1 MSARDV
7 AARWFDRWALLWDQR
22 EDPVILA
29 VIRVAVASVLLF
41 DLGWIAHLGIVDVL
55 FTPQEGGGLPDVL
68 SRDPVPELYRW
79 FPSTPST
86 AWMAYGTLVGALVCF
101 GAGFLTPVSGLV
113 AVLVSAQLAQVLPLG
128 DRGIDTL
135 LRNVIL
141 VLSFS
146 SCGRRLGVDALL
158 FGVRRVAPAW
168 PRHLLILQLS
178 VVYFCAGIQKT
189 ALAWTPLGGLSALF
203 LILQD
208 PSIAAFRF
216 DWLAHVYPLT
226 QLATGTTM
234 VFEWSACLLP
244 LVYWYRYT
252 RAQPGRLRA
261 WFNAYRPL
269 RAWVLLGV
277 GLHAGIALTMSL
289 GIFPFAMLALYPA
302 LLHPDELWRLL
313 GRGAPPALPRPREPD
328 TLTT

>member
-1 MSARDV
+1 M
-7 AARWFDRWALLWDQR
+7 
-22 EDPVILA
+22 ILA
-29 VIRVAVASVLLF
+29 VVRVAVAGVLLF
-41 DLGWIAHLGIVDVL
+41 DLGWIAHLGIVEVL
-55 FTPQEGGGLPDVL
+55 FTPQEGGGLPDVM

-79 FPSTPST
+79 FASTPST
-86 AWMAYGTLVGALVCF
+86 AAIAHRVLVGALVCF

-141 VLSFS
+141 ILSLS

-158 FGVRRVAPAW
+158 FGARRVAPAW

-216 DWLAHVYPLT
+216 DWLADVYPLT

-234 VFEWSACLLP
+234 VFEWSACLVP

-252 RAQPGRLRA
+252 RGQPGRLRA

-269 RAWVLLGV
+269 RAWVMLGV
-277 GLHAGIALTMSL
+277 ALHAGIALTMSL

-302 LLHPDELWRLL
+302 LLHPDELSRLL
-313 GRGAPPALPRPREPD
+313 PRGGPQALPRRREPD
-328 TLTT
+328 TLTA